1 MSTSKKKATNT
12 RQVSLAAESTDSDLS
27 PHEDQ
32 IQSLMNVFN
41 FSRAKAEEEVGRL
54 NQIAQSPSALDE
66 SQEIIKLY
74 TGSKTRLTTEEI
86 SLTLGG
92 VLQTTPAVSG
102 GNGA

>member
-1 MSTSKKKATNT
+1 MSTSKKRTTNT

-54 NQIAQSPSALDE
+54 NQIAQSPSAVDE

-74 TGSKTRLTTEEI
+74 DGPKTRLTTDKI
-86 SLTLGG
+86 SLTLGSTI
-92 VLQTTPAVSG
+92 LQTFTG
-102 GNGA
+102 M